1 VGTRKREGVSK
12 LSVWLSG
19 LVPFERAAE
28 ILERVGRMHTSRGS
42 VWQQANLY
50 GRKFQTEEQ
59 KVRDAAQQVDLWQ
72 GIVPGEVQ
80 QDKRMG
86 VAMDGGM
93 VHIREEGWKEVKT
106 GCVFEVGQAVI
117 VDEQTKEKV
126 QVGCAVKNSYVAHL
140 GEPEPL
146 GGKVWAEARRRGWT
160 SAADTQ
166 AIGDG
171 ARWIWNLVA
180 EHF

>member
-1 VGTRKREGVSK
+1 VAPGFFSLDRQLKVVGTRKSEGVSK

-72 GIVPGEVQ
+72 AIVPGEVQ

-86 VAMDGGM
+86 
-93 VHIREEGWKEVKT
+93 T
-106 GCVFEVGQAVI
+106 
-117 VDEQTKEKV
+117 
-126 QVGCAVKNSYVAHL
+126 
-140 GEPEPL
+140 
-146 GGKVWAEARRRGWT
+146 
-160 SAADTQ
+160 
-166 AIGDG
+166 
-171 ARWIWNLVA
+171 
-180 EHF
+180 